1 MSRST
6 KRRPYCHTASE
17 GGPFYTLA
25 VIERIMSF
33 RAIVLS
39 LRPNKHQQK
48 RLEETRLICMWL
60 WNYLRDECIAEFM
73 ETNSVM
79 SVIDLNALITP
90 LKADHPELWTVYSNV
105 LENISVRVRNSVRG
119 ALRRK
124 DEDGAF
130 RFPRS
135 KTPKTFRCFEYTSP
149 KDFTIDSNRIS
160 LGKMRDAGG
169 IRFKCSQKIVGDI
182 KRCQI
187 VKRKS
192 HRYAHL
198 IVEVQGEGTEWLEDR
213 RTEVGMDLGLKQ
225 LATISDGG
233 VYENIRHDSLMA
245 ASIACFNRRMSKLE
259 EGTDEWLK
267 QKRHLNNRYNRLT
280 NLRRNYLCHVAKDM
294 TEKYRF
300 IAMEDIKIKKL
311 LEVEWRSTRRS
322 QYYASWGILEG
333 CLARAADRSGTTVV
347 KVNPRGTTQMCS
359 GCGCIVPKTLSD
371 RVHRCTQCGLV
382 MDRDL
387 NASHNILAAGRA
399 AAVSSRELR
408 ESLGDSTTDR

>member
-1 MSRST
+1 
-6 KRRPYCHTASE
+6 
-17 GGPFYTLA
+17 
-25 VIERIMSF
+25 MSF

-73 ETNSVM
+73 ETNMVM

-90 LKADHPELWTVYSNV
+90 LKREHPELWSVHSNTLQNV
-105 LENISVRVRNSVRG
+105 SARVRNSVMG
-119 ALRRK
+119 ALRRR

-149 KDFTIDSNRIS
+149 KDFTVDGDRIS

-192 HRYAHL
+192 HWYAHL
-198 IVEVQGEGTEWLEDR
+198 IVEIQGEGTEWLEGR
-213 RTEVGMDLGLKQ
+213 RIDAGMDLGLKQ
-225 LATISDGG
+225 LATISDGE
-233 VYENIRHDSLMA
+233 VYDNIRYDRT
-245 ASIACFNRRMSKLE
+245 ASKDIARIHSKLSGLE
-259 EGTDEWLK
+259 EGSVEWIK
-267 QKRHLNNRYNRLT
+267 QKCRLDNRFGRIAD
-280 NLRRNYLCHVAKDM
+280 LRRNYLCHVAKDM
-294 TEKYRF
+294 AENYRF
-300 IAMEDIKIKKL
+300 IAMEDIEIKKL
-311 LEVEWRSTRRS
+311 VQKEWQSTRRS
-322 QYYASWGILEG
+322 QYNASWGILEG
-333 CLARAADRSGTTVV
+333 CLTRAADRSGTTVV
-347 KVNPRGTTQMCS
+347 KVDPRGTTQMCS

-371 RVHRCTQCGLV
+371 RVHRCTHCGLV

-387 NASHNILAAGRA
+387 NASLNILAAGRA
-399 AAVSSRELR
+399 ASASSRELR
-408 ESLGDSTTDR
+408 GSLGDPTPDR